1 MPRQP
6 DPKSRTSRIKSAYY
20 DKKMEVGEIASE
32 FETTPG
38 KVQRIIWVHENCDA
52 LRQYER
58 TYRAKR
64 YAKDEKYRKTHIK
77 RVRRWQARATDQGA
91 SA

>member
-20 DKKMEVGEIASE
+20 DKKMEVSEIADI
-32 FETTPG
+32 FDVTPA
-38 KVQRIIWVHENCDA
+38 KVNRVIWLHENGDA
-52 LRQYER
+52 HRQYER